1 MNILLSCIG
10 KRGYMARLFREHLS
24 PRDRIVGTSNSPWT
38 PGFLACDEGVVMPD
52 VAHPSYPDAVLELC
66 RSRRIDVLLSFFDP
80 DVHRL
85 SRLRDALSAEGV
97 RCFIPGPEAADIS
110 FDKVRTGEFLES
122 LGLPSV
128 RTFTCMADAR
138 EALRNG
144 EVRFPLFVKPRRGFG
159 SRNTFQARDEMQLA
173 AFLTL
178 EEDMIAQET
187 IGGEEYDFDVLNDLS
202 GRPVSIV
209 PWRKLA
215 SRMGETQ
222 LAETVHSPELVA
234 LGHRVAAALG
244 HAGPLD
250 ADLFVDRGVVRVLE
264 INLRFGGGYP
274 VSHLAGADFPA
285 AILAMARGEPL
296 SSSIGTYLPGVVMTK
311 ELAILGGPRDAFL
324 RDALHVDKAPVA
336 PPVAATAAQRVERP
350 LDVPT
355 TPCTTAANDP
365 PGVAVAALARPARA
379 GGV

>member
-10 KRGYMARLFREHLS
+10 KRGYIARLFREHLG
-24 PRDRIVGTSNSPWT
+24 PRDRIIGTSNSPWT
-38 PGFLACDEGVVMPD
+38 PGFVSCDEGVVMPD
-52 VAHPSYPDAVLELC
+52 IAHPSYPDAVLELC
-66 RSRRIDVLLSFFDP
+66 RTRRIDVLLSFFDP

-85 SRLRDALSAEGV
+85 SRLRDTLTAEGV

-122 LGLPSV
+122 LGLPGV
-128 RTFTCMADAR
+128 RTFTSLAGAR

-159 SRNTFQARDEMQLA
+159 SRNTFQARDEAQLA
-173 AFLTL
+173 AFLML

-187 IGGEEYDFDVLNDLS
+187 IAGEEYDFDVLNDLS
-202 GRPVSIV
+202 GRPVSVV

-234 LGHRVAAALG
+234 LGHRVASALG

-250 ADLFVDRGVVRVLE
+250 ADLFVDRGEVRVLE

-285 AILAMARGEPL
+285 AILGMARGEPAPATV
-296 SSSIGTYLPGVVMTK
+296 GGYRPGVVMTK
-311 ELAILGGPRDAFL
+311 DLVIVGGPHEAFL
-324 RDALHVDKAPVA
+324 RDGLHVGAAPLASGGATPSARSAGA
-336 PPVAATAAQRVERP
+336 PRA
-350 LDVPT
+350 
-355 TPCTTAANDP
+355 
-365 PGVAVAALARPARA
+365 AALQA
-379 GGV
+379 